1 MNWGEASEILGALVV
16 VPTLTYLSRQLS
28 QYGIA
33 TTSGTMDSWLSDYN
47 VLVLELFK
55 EREAASVVRRGL
67 PDFEGL
73 DGDDKMRF
81 HAWMIMHIFNAQ
93 NMYMQREDD
102 IMHKELSEVVLA
114 FNASM
119 LKLKSGY
126 KWWEGARM
134 PLNADFVEFM
144 EGQIKDVNR

>member
-1 MNWGEASEILGALVV
+1 MNWGEAGEILGALVV

-28 QYGIA
+28 QYAIA
-33 TTSGTMDSWLSDYN
+33 TTSETMDSWLSDYN

-81 HAWMIMHIFNAQ
+81 HAWMIMHILNAQ
-93 NMYMQREDD
+93 DMHLQREDD

-119 LKLKSGY
+119 L
-126 KWWEGARM
+126 
-134 PLNADFVEFM
+134 
-144 EGQIKDVNR
+144 QIEERV